1 METNKPSVFDLNMR
15 KDKERRYSVKEETL
29 IKKETRETPE
39 KDAKGRSISF
49 RYIIKRLE
57 VVEEE
62 EGSWGDYTFRNGP
75 GTYYTVTTMKLRDGQ
90 PFGATLNT
98 KYVGSEEEAEKIG
111 ETYLKKNTKKLS
123 TFKEHYNES
132 VNTEEVYPKTS
143 SSVNKE
149 LRRLGIPVRVV
160 AGQGYYY
167 WLDLNGDIIEG
178 TDSVL
183 VYRAS
188 QLRMDRWIEEA
199 QEAAKVLENNK
210 TI

>member
-1 METNKPSVFDLNMR
+1 METKRP
-15 KDKERRYSVKEETL
+15 KYSIKKETL

-39 KDAKGRSISF
+39 KDSKGRSISF
-49 RYIIKRLE
+49 QYFNHRLE
-57 VVEEE
+57 VAEDEK
-62 EGSWGDYTFRNGP
+62 GSWGDYTFRNGP

-90 PFGATLNT
+90 PFGATFNT
-98 KYVGSEEEAEKIG
+98 KYVSSQEEAEKIG

-188 QLRMDRWIEEA
+188 ELRMDRWIEEA

-210 TI
+210 NS